1 MYAQRAWS
9 SNQQTLQPL
18 TALMPRVIGLLEEP
32 ALFDASQ
39 ELLTDVMANYPT
51 FLNTDNYQSLARFL
65 CGPMAEANNTKLR
78 SGDFDEQP
86 MAYARLLLAYGD
98 ASVQDIAQHT
108 DDPYYSYIMNQL
120 LGLLICEGYAVA
132 EDDIC
137 SQALEFWGTYV
148 EHLVDCLFGA
158 EGERPSWMD
167 RAVKYVMKAV
177 EASWHKIR
185 VPPSEVIAISWDH
198 DARAGFKAFR
208 TDVEDLISCTYAL
221 LGVGLFDHFV
231 QLALDALS
239 SQAWYHLEATL
250 FCLNALADA
259 MGSDDAGD
267 KSLLKLF
274 SSDLFSK
281 ITENTTMIPLQTQ
294 QTALNLIK
302 WYTGFFE
309 RYTAYLPQTLSFLF
323 TCLKVPEL
331 AIIASRA
338 IFSLCYSCRKVLTT
352 DLSAFLQQYETLLSW
367 QAVDPFVKEKV
378 IGGVAAIIQALSPEE
393 NKLAPLERLL
403 FFVRNDVEGCVLSLS
418 SGAIEEAQPKGL
430 SSLRC
435 LVSIGKSMQVPD
447 GTPID
452 LEVEDRGWNI
462 WEQEQGRLI
471 QNDIIL
477 CYEAVL
483 SRLRSDGEVVEA
495 VCQIFRA
502 GYTESVPGPFVFPPK
517 CTVDLVVNCDR
528 NTARLGYVLETAG
541 LMLQKHRTNLSEET
555 KAAAFKCFY
564 HSLYLIDTINST
576 LLHLT
581 RARVANSSLMLA
593 MLR

>member
-9 SNQQTLQPL
+9 SNEQTLRPL
-18 TALMPRVIGLLEEP
+18 KTLVPRVIGLLEEP
-32 ALFDASQ
+32 ALLDASQ
-39 ELLTDVMANYPT
+39 ELLTDIMANYPT
-51 FLNTDNYQSLARFL
+51 FLSTDDYQLLARVL
-65 CGPMAEANNTKLR
+65 CGPMAETNNTKLR
-78 SGDFDEQP
+78 SGDFDNQP

-98 ASVQDIAQHT
+98 ASVQDIAQRT
-108 DDPYYSYIMNQL
+108 DYEYYTYIMNQL
-120 LGLLICEGYAVA
+120 LGLLMCEGYAVA
-132 EDDIC
+132 EDEIC

-148 EHLVDCLFGA
+148 EHLVDCLFGTD
-158 EGERPSWMD
+158 GERSSWMD

-185 VPPSEVIAISWDH
+185 VPPSDMIANSWDH

-208 TDVEDLISCTYAL
+208 HDVGDLISCTYTL
-221 LGVGLFDHFV
+221 LGIGLFDYFV

-239 SQAWYHLEATL
+239 IQAWYHLEAAL

-259 MGSDDAGD
+259 MGNDDTGD

-274 SSDLFSK
+274 SSDLFTN
-281 ITENTTMIPLQTQ
+281 ITEHSTIIPSQTQ

-309 RYTAYLPQTLSFLF
+309 RHTEFLPQTLSFLF

-338 IFSLCYSCRKVLTT
+338 IFSLCYSCRKVLTP
-352 DLSAFLQQYETLLSW
+352 DLNPFLQQYEALLSW
-367 QAVDPFVKEKV
+367 QVVDPLVKEKV
-378 IGGVAAIIQALSPEE
+378 IGGVAAIIQALTPEE
-393 NKLAPLERLL
+393 NKLAPLDRLL
-403 FFVRNDVEGCVLSLS
+403 YFVRKDVEGCILSLS
-418 SGAIEEAQPKGL
+418 AGAIDEAQPKGL
-430 SSLRC
+430 NSLRC
-435 LVSIGKSMQVPD
+435 LVSIGKSMQIPD
-447 GTPID
+447 GTPVD
-452 LEVEDRGWNI
+452 LEVEDTGWNI
-462 WEQEQGRLI
+462 WEQAPGRSI
-471 QNDIIL
+471 QHDIIL

-495 VCQIFRA
+495 ACQIFRA
-502 GYTESVPGPFVFPPK
+502 GYTESLPGPFVFPLT

-541 LMLQKHRTNLSEET
+541 LMLRRHKTNPNEET
-555 KAAAFKCFY
+555 KVAAFKCFY

-576 LLHLT
+576 QIYT
-581 RARVANSSLMLA
+581 PKARVNDLSLMLA